1 MATPTGK
8 TDCGPAAGA
17 ILPVSPY
24 LGLFYHFGMLLGVDD
39 LETGQA
45 YHRGKMWLHNAWLHG
60 PGAVWGLGVEI
71 DAGKGAG
78 EIRVRPG
85 LAVDGAGR
93 ELHLDGTACLNIAA
107 WVEAHKD
114 DLALRE
120 AANAYDDAVD
130 TTPEGSDGAL
140 DPLPEVITFD
150 AHVILEFKACLTRPV
165 PAVSTTCAG
174 SETETAFSR
183 VSELVDIFLVPGPPP
198 PRREGYYLLRILFG
212 LAEPRVDTHNV
223 VLPEDALALAR
234 REAILALAPS
244 AQPTAYLQAFR
255 ELAAMDEI
263 ALGPATKDGSVLLF
277 PEGDD
282 TSIVLA
288 KIPAIKLDKGAYVSG
303 GPVDNGVRPVIVPT
317 TTIQELLN
325 GPGLGS
331 LDGDGPRVERAEL
344 LPPGDPLPTGI
355 ELTVTQA
362 LAPGSVALADNPTAF
377 AVTWFDTTWHAVTSP
392 TVTYDAVGAPLKVT
406 LGFDAV
412 PAGWKRIRVRARGT
426 GPTPIL
432 STTFVPL
439 AGATGGAAASADEGV
454 DFVRMFQPSS

>member
-1 MATPTGK
+1 MATPTDK
-8 TDCGPAAGA
+8 TSCGPAAGA

-39 LETGQA
+39 LETAQA

-71 DAGKGAG
+71 DAGNGAG

-107 WVEAHKD
+107 WALAHKD
-114 DLALRE
+114 DVAFRE
-120 AANAYDDAVD
+120 AARAYDANVD
-130 TTPEGSDGAL
+130 TTPAGAEGTL
-140 DPLPEVITFD
+140 DPLPDVVTFD
-150 AHVILEFKACLTRPV
+150 AHVILKFKACLTRPV

-198 PRREGYYLLRILFG
+198 PRREAYYLLRILFG
-212 LAEPRVDTHNV
+212 LAEPRLDTHNV
-223 VLPEDALALAR
+223 VLPDDALALTR

-244 AQPTAYLQAFR
+244 AQPTAYLEAFR
-255 ELAAMDEI
+255 ELAALDEI
-263 ALGPATKDGSVLLF
+263 KLGPATKDGSVLLF

-288 KIPAIKLDKGAYVSG
+288 KIPAIQLNLGAYVSG
-303 GPVDNGVRPVIVPT
+303 GPADCSVRPVIVPT

-325 GPGLGS
+325 GPGLGPI
-331 LDGDGPRVERAEL
+331 DGGGPRVERAEL
-344 LPPGDPLPTGI
+344 LPSGDPQPTSI
-355 ELTVTQA
+355 ELTFTEA
-362 LAPGSVALADNPTAF
+362 LAEGSVTLADNPTAF
-377 AVTWFDTTWHAVTSP
+377 ALGYFDTAWHPAAAM
-392 TVTYDAVGAPLKVT
+392 TVTLDPAVAPTKVT
-406 LGFDAV
+406 LGFTAV
-412 PAGWKRIRVRARGT
+412 PVGWNRIRVRARGT

-439 AGATGGAAASADEGV
+439 AGAPGGAPASADEGV